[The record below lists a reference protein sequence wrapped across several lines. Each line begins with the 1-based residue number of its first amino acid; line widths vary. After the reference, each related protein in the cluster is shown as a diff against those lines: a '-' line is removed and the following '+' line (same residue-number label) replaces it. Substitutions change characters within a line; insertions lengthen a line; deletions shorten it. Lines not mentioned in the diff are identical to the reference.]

1 MNTHFSQVTAT
12 FKSIAPDILHTL
24 RDGEGGEVDTTT
36 ESIFSYTLYTPRD
49 KDRGEAIAVTEGIVP
64 YTLHTHCDDDGNNP
78 TSCKSIVSYGIFLS
92 LKVLRQYNIATT
104 SDITY

>member
-1 MNTHFSQVTAT
+1 M
-12 FKSIAPDILHTL
+12 
-24 RDGEGGEVDTTT
+24 
-36 ESIFSYTLYTPRD
+36 ES
-49 KDRGEAIAVTEGIVP
+49 IVP

-92 LKVLRQYNIATT
+92 LKVFGQYNIATA

>member
-1 MNTHFSQVTAT
+1 MNLHFSQVTAT
-12 FKSIAPDILHTL
+12 FESIAPDILHTL
-24 RDGEGGEVDTTT
+24 RNGDRAEVDTTT
-36 ESIFSYTLYTPRD
+36 ESIVPYTSYTLGD
-49 KDRGEAIAVTEGIVP
+49 KYRGEAIAITEGIVP

-92 LKVLRQYNIATT
+92 LKVFRQYNIATT